1 MYSVIR
7 RKRNYTIRFGHSA
20 FDGTG
25 GAGAGG
31 FEGFNGFRRF
41 FREMETA
48 ATESIILPETAP
60 IWMIFSGICSEICST
75 EPAAAAFRA
84 NVFYSGGPGGSFR
97 GRGRDLNTEVTVTFD
112 EAAFGCD
119 KLLNFRREGRQ
130 CPDSAGSYSCR
141 H

>member
-7 RKRNYTIRFGHSA
+7 RKRNYTISSA
-20 FDGTG
+20 T
-25 GAGAGG
+25 APLTVQA
-31 FEGFNGFRRF
+31 EREPAALRASMASAV

-48 ATESIILPETAP
+48 ATESILFTGNGAH
-60 IWMIFSGICSEICST
+60 MDDIFGDLFGDMFHGAGGSGFQGE
-75 EPAAAAFRA
+75 R
-84 NVFYSGGPGGSFR
+84 FYSGGPGGSFR

-130 CPDSAGSYSCR
+130 CPDSAGSYSGR